1 MVELTGVEPLPPDR
15 PFSALSAFFS
25 LMGAGPSASKEGG
38 NYLKIDADRCFAV
51 LTELIFAQARQSPQR
66 ILTYFQGF

>member
-15 PFSALSAFFS
+15 PFSALSTFFS
-25 LMGAGPSASKEGG
+25 LMGAGPSASNEGG

-51 LTELIFAQARQSPQR
+51 LTERIFARARKK
-66 ILTYFQGF
+66 TQGIRRYSQVF